1 VTAHCPPTRFA
12 GAPAVLAAAAATA
25 LLAAI
30 VAEQWIGRLRVQA
43 PPGDPRIAD
52 AAGPL
57 AAPGDAEADF
67 QQASELAYQA
77 VEGLDDLVDAALA
90 AQSWAELDE
99 DARAA
104 LSALADHLPPDLAS
118 ALALSEPPEM

>member
-1 VTAHCPPTRFA
+1 M
-12 GAPAVLAAAAATA
+12 A

-30 VAEQWIGRLRVQA
+30 FAWQWIGHPRVQA

-52 AAGPL
+52 AQGPL

-77 VEGLDDLVDAALA
+77 VEDLDGLVDAALA

-104 LSALADHLPPDLAS
+104 LSALADHLPQDLVS